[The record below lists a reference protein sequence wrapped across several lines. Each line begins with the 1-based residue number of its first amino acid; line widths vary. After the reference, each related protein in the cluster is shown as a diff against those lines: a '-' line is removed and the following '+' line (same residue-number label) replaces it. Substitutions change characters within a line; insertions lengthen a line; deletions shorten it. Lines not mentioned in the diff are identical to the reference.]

1 MITLDEKR
9 MARELKQLQRK
20 MQKVQK
26 TMDGTKSKELLKAHR
41 EVGKLYIKAAKS
53 NIKNYHEDTV
63 VKKKGKEY
71 PIVRGQLKKSMGSW
85 RPSRKHVGVVT
96 GPRSNAPMKRKV
108 RPQADGWF
116 AHFVEERPKAYGPV
130 DPETMKKRKRPP
142 QNRGVFKRTMRQVV
156 PKMKQEQV
164 KLYRQTL
171 KRSAR

>member
-1 MITLDEKR
+1 MITVDDKR
-9 MARELKQLQRK
+9 MNRELQQLQRK
-20 MQKVQK
+20 IAKVQK
-26 TMDGTKSKELLKAHR
+26 TMDGAKSKELLKAHR

-116 AHFVEERPKAYGPV
+116 AHFVEERPKAFGPV

-171 KRSAR
+171 KNAVR

>member
-26 TMDGTKSKELLKAHR
+26 TMDGAKSKELLKAHR

-116 AHFVEERPKAYGPV
+116 AHFVEERPKAFGPV

-142 QNRGVFKRTMRQVV
+142 QNRGVFKRSMRQVV

-171 KRSAR
+171 KNAVR

>member
-1 MITLDEKR
+1 MITVDDKR
-9 MARELKQLQRK
+9 MNRELQQLQRK
-20 MQKVQK
+20 IAKVQK
-26 TMDGTKSKELLKAHR
+26 TMDGAKSKELLKAHR
-41 EVGKLYIKAAKS
+41 EIGKTYIKVARS

-71 PIVRGQLKKSMGSW
+71 PVTKGQLKRSMGSW

-116 AHFVEERPKAYGPV
+116 AHFVEERPKAFGPV

-142 QNRGVFKRTMRQVV
+142 QNRGVFKRSMRQVV

-171 KRSAR
+171 KNAVR

>member
-1 MITLDEKR
+1 MIEFDQQQLDK
-9 MARELKQLQRK
+9 ELRRLRK
-20 MQKVQK
+20 KLGRVERD
-26 TMDGTKSKELLKAHR
+26 MDGSKSKEMLKSHK
-41 EVGKLYIKAAKS
+41 EIGKIYVKQAKS

-116 AHFVEERPKAYGPV
+116 AHFVEERPKAFGPV
-130 DPETMKKRKRPP
+130 DPETMQKRKRPP
-142 QNRGVFKRTMRQVV
+142 QNRGVFKRTLNQVKPKMRQ
-156 PKMKQEQV
+156 QQIE
-164 KLYRQTL
+164 LYRKTL
-171 KRSAR
+171 NRAAK

>member
-26 TMDGTKSKELLKAHR
+26 TMDGAKSKELLKAHR
-41 EVGKLYIKAAKS
+41 EVGKIYIKAAKS

-116 AHFVEERPKAYGPV
+116 AHFVEERPKAFGPV
-130 DPETMKKRKRPP
+130 DPETMQKRKRPP
-142 QNRGVFKRTMRQVV
+142 QNRGVFKRTLNKVKPKMRQ
-156 PKMKQEQV
+156 QQIE
-164 KLYRQTL
+164 LYRKTL
-171 KRSAR
+171 NRAAK